1 MPLNI
6 DWQQI
11 LLHAFN
17 FVLLFAILFFF
28 LYSPVKKFMKKRND
42 GYKEREEKTK
52 KELSEATEKNE
63 KAEERLKNLDEEIE
77 EAREKANARIAA
89 ESKKARADAEREA
102 EEIVSAAKARTEGL
116 RKQALEDGK
125 RELASLVE
133 EAAQS
138 VIAGQ
143 SAEASF
149 DSFLENAEKSV
160 QGEDDGNGK
169 DITE

>member
-17 FVLLFAILFFF
+17 FVLLFGILFFF

-42 GYKEREEKTK
+42 GYKAREEQTK
-52 KELSEATEKNE
+52 KDLTEAAEKNE
-63 KAEERLKNLDEEIE
+63 KAEERLKNLDKEIE
-77 EAREKANARIAA
+77 ETRLKANARVAA
-89 ESKKARADAEREA
+89 ESKKAKAEAEREA
-102 EEIVSAAKARTEGL
+102 EEIVASAKARTEAL
-116 RKQALEDGK
+116 KKQALEDGK

-133 EAAQS
+133 EATKD
-138 VIAGQ
+138 VIAGK
-143 SAEASF
+143 SAEDAF

-160 QGEDDGNGK
+160 QDNGDNK
-169 DITE
+169 KTE